1 MSRILFES
9 QIIWKGI
16 ESSENVSTLLDTGSS
31 NNYIDEDLASFL
43 KFPRKGLSPSL
54 VGLGGST
61 MKRCGP
67 LYPTFIVK
75 FNDKIY
81 KHGSE
86 SYITPL
92 KSVGVI
98 IGSAW
103 IHDTKLSVNEIIEY
117 WDGIEYV
124 EN

>member
-1 MSRILFES
+1 MSRIFFES

-61 MKRCGP
+61 MKRYGP
-67 LYPTFIVK
+67 LYPTFVVK
-75 FNDKIY
+75 FNNRVY
-81 KHGSE
+81 KRRGRSF
-86 SYITPL
+86 ITPL
-92 KSVGVI
+92 KSVGLI
-98 IGSAW
+98 LSGNW
-103 IHDTKLSVNEIIEY
+103 IRAVKLPVHKIIEFE
-117 WDGIEYV
+117 DSVEY
-124 EN
+124 